1 MIHRPKVISGLEE
14 CYLIK
19 EGYRNLG
26 EELKEVKP
34 EELKGLK
41 LEFVAFE
48 GKLQLSKLFDQKI
61 QEEIK
66 KEVGEEL
73 MIPLILLSY
82 GKKGFILIL
91 YASMEDYK
99 TGKAIITSDKAETVK
114 EFYSSLSKILISS
127 QK

>member
-14 CYLIK
+14 HYSI
-19 EGYRNLG
+19 GWYRNLG

-34 EELKGLK
+34 EKLKNLK

-61 QEEIK
+61 QEEIR
-66 KEVGEEL
+66 KEIGEEL
-73 MIPLILLSY
+73 MVPFILLSY
-82 GKKGFILIL
+82 GKKGFVLIF

-99 TGKAIITSDKAETVK
+99 AGKAIITSDKAKTVK
-114 EFYSSLSKILISS
+114 EFYNTLSKILISR

>member
-1 MIHRPKVISGLEE
+1 M
-14 CYLIK
+14 
-19 EGYRNLG
+19 G

-73 MIPLILLSY
+73 IIPLILLSY

>member
-99 TGKAIITSDKAETVK
+99 TGKAIIISDKAETVK
-114 EFYSSLSKILISS
+114 EFYSSLNKILISS

>member
-1 MIHRPKVISGLEE
+1 MIHRPKVISGLEG

-19 EGYRNLG
+19 EGYRSLG

-48 GKLQLSKLFDQKI
+48 GKLQLSRLFDQKI

>member
-1 MIHRPKVISGLEE
+1 
-14 CYLIK
+14 
-19 EGYRNLG
+19 LG
-26 EELKEVKP
+26 EELKKLKP
-34 EELKGLK
+34 EELKDLK

-48 GKLQLSKLFDQKI
+48 GKLQLSKLFNQKI
-61 QEEIK
+61 QEKIK

-91 YASMEDYK
+91 YASREDYK
-99 TGKAIITSDKAETVK
+99 TGKAIIASEKAETVK
-114 EFYSSLSKILISS
+114 EFYNSLSKILMSS

>member
-1 MIHRPKVISGLEE
+1 MIHRPKVISGLEG

-73 MIPLILLSY
+73 MVPLILLSY

-99 TGKAIITSDKAETVK
+99 TGKAIIASDKAETVK

>member
-114 EFYSSLSKILISS
+114 EFYSSLNKILISS